1 MSEKLITNY
10 EDVTVYGL
18 DPETEDMMHDQQK
31 ELTLCWTTKDGSP
44 MASILSYFRKDG
56 KFWMTSAAHRKRVP
70 AMRRDPRV
78 AIVVTSTGTPMGSGR
93 TVTYKGT
100 ARVLDDRETKEWF
113 YQALA
118 ERLYGGN
125 DSRVREFAAMLDSP
139 DRIVIEI
146 TTGLRVGY
154 DGAKMAEATRKAR
167 EAGILKS

>member
-1 MSEKLITNY
+1 
-10 EDVTVYGL
+10 
-18 DPETEDMMHDQQK
+18 
-31 ELTLCWTTKDGSP
+31 
-44 MASILSYFRKDG
+44 
-56 KFWMTSAAHRKRVP
+56 
-70 AMRRDPRV
+70 
-78 AIVVTSTGTPMGSGR
+78 MGNGR

-100 ARVLDDRETKEWF
+100 ARILDDRETKEWF